1 MKLLEKEYAQDLG
14 LDVTDSTYAIGFLL
28 NSKMNNAADPIPF
41 KVAESA
47 LEQIASTAIGKPWIP
62 GVKGKNSTHIR
73 KEGVADQ
80 TDVIDFHR
88 NHAGGTIV
96 QYYINPITKNVSV
109 IVKLFPDFIAE
120 VRDGKVSDYLSP
132 MLGNITQDET
142 TGEVTFAEIVHL
154 HSVDVPGYEK
164 AIAKFAGTCTGPIGQ
179 CMKELTTLAASGQLK
194 EYRDSSETCPVL
206 FLKGKQSLGS
216 SSMSAEPIPA
226 QVPKPAAKPVPV
238 PAPAAD
244 GSDPVMTKLDEIGT
258 SVASMGDE
266 IKKIEAMEDNNAGV
280 LKEVAAAAGIDSE
293 KVMTMASMGND
304 QPPIPNPAADGVNPM
319 PPKPYEKP
327 NGFGAAGTNPLEQD
341 NVVSQ
346 LKIRVEQLEKEKIER
361 KKKELELM
369 RTNQALVIAQGEVL
383 LHENGLT
390 KADIPKRI
398 KHYVG
403 LKNTVTN
410 EPLDLTLLSYKY
422 KTIVDTKL
430 ESIDAPQTTT
440 QDVPIDAIAASGYSY
455 DSGYPVNEPT
465 APTVADLD
473 KLEDSI

>member
-1 MKLLEKEYAQDLG
+1 MLPSLKLLEKEYARDLG

-62 GVKGKNSTHIR
+62 GTKGKNTLHIR

-109 IVKLFPDFIAE
+109 IVKLFPDFVKQ

-179 CMKELTTLAASGQLK
+179 CMKELTTLAASGHLK
-194 EYRDSSETCPVL
+194 EYRDSSEACPVL

-216 SSMSAEPIPA
+216 SSMSAEPIPE
-226 QVPKPAAKPVPV
+226 PKPNPV

-244 GSDPVMTKLDEIGT
+244 GSDPVMTKLDEIGN

-293 KVMTMASMGND
+293 KVMTMASMGD
-304 QPPIPNPAADGVNPM
+304 HPVVPNPAADGVNPM

-327 NGFGAAGTNPLEQD
+327 NGLGAAGTDPLDQD
-341 NVVSQ
+341 NEVSK
-346 LKIRVEQLEKEKIER
+346 LKTRLDQLEREKLDR
-361 KKKELELM
+361 DKRELELI
-369 RTNQALVIAQGEVL
+369 RTNQAQVIVQGEVL

-390 KADIPKRI
+390 KEDIPKRI

-403 LKNTVTN
+403 LKNQITK
-410 EPLDLTLLSYKY
+410 EPLDLTLLAYKY

-430 ESIDAPQTTT
+430 ESVDTPQE
-440 QDVPIDAIAASGYSY
+440 VPIEAIAASGYNFDGS
-455 DSGYPVNEPT
+455 YPVNEPT
-465 APTVADLD
+465 APTVSDLD
-473 KLEDSI
+473 KMEESI